1 MRFALLALLAQPS
14 ATVRTSRARHA
25 RAPLSYRTRA
35 PLLYVPPEYIDINL
49 NPFTFS
55 IPKNKWFRDNTPP
68 SGMAAKLGGSVP
80 DEASI
85 APKTK
90 IPPVIDTSE
99 EEQPSDDITTAST
112 IAQLQISIAAL
123 QRKMASVQDSIG

>member
-1 MRFALLALLAQPS
+1 
-14 ATVRTSRARHA
+14 
-25 RAPLSYRTRA
+25 
-35 PLLYVPPEYIDINL
+35 
-49 NPFTFS
+49 
-55 IPKNKWFRDNTPP
+55 
-68 SGMAAKLGGSVP
+68 MAAKLGGSVP
-80 DEASI
+80 DEASL

-123 QRKMASVQDSIG
+123 QRKMAAVQDSIG